1 MNNYRILH
9 IADNVG
15 AKRLQGYYEK
25 HNLYQLTYENVI
37 QKFRDKG
44 LLIPANWSVCMR
56 QLGNESIDVIPSC
69 LTLQKHWCEE
79 TGVSFDESSESIV
92 TDILDKQIA
101 NIRPDVIFF
110 YAGAIH
116 TVCSPKLSETDY
128 IGQLKTKFP
137 FLMIVALLWG
147 DYRRHGWYKSLNNV
161 VDVVFPSNSDYREK
175 LISVGI
181 EAYETHCTFDHIL
194 YKQLNIKEVELKHDF
209 VFGGHTGYL
218 SGPHFKRYEN
228 LMYLL
233 GNTGLQCWA
242 SESQTTSPKKIKNI
256 FKEIKA
262 NVKETLNNIV
272 INQMNK
278 IDIDYLDKLKDIF
291 GSKNNSTIISRLI
304 DRVNDQKNS
313 SDGYR
318 PVPFPNNYQPL
329 STLYPSRI
337 INGFTPN
344 YYGLL
349 ASSKVIFNAH
359 RGEPADYCNI
369 RIFEA
374 TGVGSCLITDKPD
387 KVKQYFVPDEEI
399 LTYSNIEE
407 CVEKVNYVLENETVR
422 KEIARKGQ
430 LRTMNNYTTMHQCE
444 TIHKVLK
451 SKI

>member
-1 MNNYRILH
+1 
-9 IADNVG
+9 
-15 AKRLQGYYEK
+15 
-25 HNLYQLTYENVI
+25 
-37 QKFRDKG
+37 
-44 LLIPANWSVCMR
+44 
-56 QLGNESIDVIPSC
+56 
-69 LTLQKHWCEE
+69 
-79 TGVSFDESSESIV
+79 
-92 TDILDKQIA
+92 
-101 NIRPDVIFF
+101 
-110 YAGAIH
+110 
-116 TVCSPKLSETDY
+116 
-128 IGQLKTKFP
+128 
-137 FLMIVALLWG
+137 
-147 DYRRHGWYKSLNNV
+147 
-161 VDVVFPSNSDYREK
+161 
-175 LISVGI
+175 
-181 EAYETHCTFDHIL
+181 
-194 YKQLNIKEVELKHDF
+194 
-209 VFGGHTGYL
+209 
-218 SGPHFKRYEN
+218 
-228 LMYLL
+228 
-233 GNTGLQCWA
+233 
-242 SESQTTSPKKIKNI
+242 
-256 FKEIKA
+256 
-262 NVKETLNNIV
+262 
-272 INQMNK
+272 MNK